1 LCGGSK
7 RRRFLQGSG
16 CAGTRRSTSSSGTK
30 AKAFVRPLPTTAY
43 IYQDRLGTNIGKA
56 LTKREAF
63 SRRCDQSEY
72 GQQVVIY
79 MRDEAGV
86 ESAVGARLPDGG
98 AWTASRTVD
107 YHVSYR
113 PVSKNAVF
121 LLSHLYI
128 KTNILPRQ
136 ARDKHSESSKKRP
149 FFLRATPASIRTGA
163 TFRYVRCTRTCSGQ
177 C

>member
-1 LCGGSK
+1 MEK
-7 RRRFLQGSG
+7 ERRFLQGSG
-16 CAGTRRSTSSSGTK
+16 CVGTRRSTSSSGTK
-30 AKAFVRPLPTTAY
+30 TKAFARPLPTTAY
-43 IYQDRLGTNIGKA
+43 IYQDRLGANTGKA
-56 LTKREAF
+56 LTKREAV

-79 MRDEAGV
+79 MRDAAGV
-86 ESAVGARLPDGG
+86 ESAVGVRLPDGG

-113 PVSKNAVF
+113 PVSKHVF
-121 LLSHLYI
+121 LSHLYI

-136 ARDKHSESSKKRP
+136 ARDKHRESSKKRP